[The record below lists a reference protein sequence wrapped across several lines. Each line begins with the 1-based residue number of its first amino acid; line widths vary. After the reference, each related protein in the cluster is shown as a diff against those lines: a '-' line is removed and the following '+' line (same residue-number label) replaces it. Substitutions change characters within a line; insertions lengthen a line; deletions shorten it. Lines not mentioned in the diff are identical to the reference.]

1 MFISDKPLYIPP
13 FHMSV
18 LSESEDID
26 DPEELGEEYSM
37 FIDVLLK
44 SLSLFVCLYKCL
56 CYLKF

>member
-1 MFISDKPLYIPP
+1 
-13 FHMSV
+13 MSV
-18 LSESEDID
+18 LSESEDMD